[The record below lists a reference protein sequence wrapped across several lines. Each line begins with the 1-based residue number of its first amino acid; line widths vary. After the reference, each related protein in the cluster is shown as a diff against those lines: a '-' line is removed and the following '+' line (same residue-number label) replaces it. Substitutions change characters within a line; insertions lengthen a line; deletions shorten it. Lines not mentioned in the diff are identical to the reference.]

1 MRVVKT
7 TLVTCCKNQKTYL
20 KESVV
25 PTFRGLFIFV
35 ANVTNQILIKNKKK
49 GRSLQRT
56 PGTGGL
62 AHWYLTQFRV
72 IEWETHYFSCG

>member
-49 GRSLQRT
+49 KEEVYKERQE
-56 PGTGGL
+56 L
-62 AHWYLTQFRV
+62 A
-72 IEWETHYFSCG
+72 E